1 MNDEGKQPNETT
13 EEKEEFKL
21 SAEILSFIGAFLLLV
36 GAFAAASLYWWSLL
50 WALFGLVLGFVE
62 YLSWR
67 KTGEALS
74 EAFGR
79 TLRERPLTGWSLL
92 ALMVAAVGALI
103 WHLIAMR

>member
-1 MNDEGKQPNETT
+1 MDDEQKQLNETK

-21 SAEILSFIGAFLLLV
+21 SPEILAFIGAFILLV
-36 GAFAAASLYWWSLL
+36 SAFVAASLYWWALL
-50 WALFGLVLGFVE
+50 WVLFGLVLGFVE

-74 EAFGR
+74 ETFGR
-79 TLRERPLTGWSLL
+79 ILREKPVTGWSLL
-92 ALMVAAVGALI
+92 ALMVAAFGALI

>member
-1 MNDEGKQPNETT
+1 MDDEQRQPDETT

-21 SAEILSFIGAFLLLV
+21 SPEILSFIGAFVLLV
-36 GAFAAASLYWWSLL
+36 SAFVAASLYWWALL
-50 WALFGLVLGFVE
+50 WVLFGLVLGFVE

-79 TLRERPLTGWSLL
+79 ILREKPTTGWSLL
-92 ALMVAAVGALI
+92 ALMIAAFGALI

>member
-1 MNDEGKQPNETT
+1 MDEERKQID
-13 EEKEEFKL
+13 EEKEELKL
-21 SAEILSFIGAFLLLV
+21 SPEILSFIGAFILLV
-36 GAFAAASLYWWSLL
+36 GAFVAASLYWWALL
-50 WALFGLVLGFVE
+50 WALIGLTLGFVE

-92 ALMVAAVGALI
+92 ALMVAAFGALI